1 MSLTEE
7 THSDRIRE
15 LVYGPGKKLRRSE
28 RISAH
33 REGRK
38 AVFGGEDKDK
48 EDRGITGLITELIV
62 KDGYVIHMA
71 AWDVLHGPNNSGGVE
86 STEPNSGV
94 DDAIYAILKL
104 AICIAGFEA
113 MRQGNPVNTISV
125 GDHHIC
131 YFCFEDKMLL
141 IELDPKEK
149 KIDISAK

>member
-38 AVFGGEDKDK
+38 AVFGGDDKDK

-62 KDGYVIHMA
+62 KDGYVIHIA
-71 AWDVLHGPNNSGGVE
+71 LDVLHGPNSGGVG

-131 YFCFEDKMLL
+131 YFGFEDKMLL

-149 KIDISAK
+149 KINISAK